1 MNRRSRNAFTL
12 LEVILALAILA
23 GAVAALGELIRTG
36 MLNAQAAR
44 DLTRAELVAE
54 TVVSEV
60 MAGALAPS
68 ASNTPWDEDS
78 RWLYSVSTESASQA
92 GLLALT
98 VTVVRDAPPAQH
110 PVSYTIKRWMVDPG
124 VEQQSEAN
132 AQATEQN
139 AASGSSPS
147 GSSTGTGS

>member
-1 MNRRSRNAFTL
+1 MRSNRDSAHRRIASCWQLGAPVGRPQPPAARAPKSAFTL

-60 MAGALAPS
+60 MAGALATS
-68 ASNTPWDEDS
+68 ASNTQWEEDP
-78 RWLYSVSTESASQA
+78 RWLYSISTESASQT

-98 VTVVRDAPPAQH
+98 VTVVRDASPGQH
-110 PVSYTIKRWMVDPG
+110 PV
-124 VEQQSEAN
+124 
-132 AQATEQN
+132 
-139 AASGSSPS
+139 
-147 GSSTGTGS
+147 